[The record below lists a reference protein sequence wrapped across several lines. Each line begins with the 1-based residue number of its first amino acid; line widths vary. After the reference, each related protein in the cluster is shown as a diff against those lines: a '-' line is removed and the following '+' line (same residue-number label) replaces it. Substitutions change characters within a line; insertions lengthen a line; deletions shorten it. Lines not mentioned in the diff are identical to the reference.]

1 MPDEAPYISVLDQL
15 RVPDV
20 PAKAELPVE
29 EPPKKE
35 PEIKEPT
42 PEPVPE
48 PKPKATREP
57 SSAQGKENFAT
68 LSEKVKAA
76 EKKASEL
83 EKELSERQK
92 KITEM
97 EAQLA
102 ELPPTKAAAAK
113 LQADIEERE
122 EALQKLNQ
130 EYQHVREENKAISL
144 ERTPEFIEQF
154 EKPREFQLGQLRDI
168 AKTSGTMS
176 EADVMRAVKDRNYEK
191 LGELR
196 EQLAP
201 HQQYRI
207 DAILRTIEEIDLKK
221 EQELQD
227 SDKAWEKLQ
236 EGRRKLLMKSH
247 AERLEAHRAMG
258 AEIINGIRESV
269 PFFREDKEL
278 QQQVSEIAEA
288 VAGGKGAD
296 QWDSKKLI
304 GTAVAVPVL
313 MRVNALQAKKIEEET
328 ASREAVEKERDEL
341 KKKVEDQDAF
351 IKQKYGAIDF
361 RQPAAKNDSNGE
373 WDPNRPIHEQIA
385 VRRS

>member
-1 MPDEAPYISVLDQL
+1 MPDEPPYISVLDQL

-35 PEIKEPT
+35 PEKKDDPK
-42 PEPVPE
+42 PEPVAE
-48 PKPKATREP
+48 PKKATRAP
-57 SSAQGKENFAT
+57 SSPEGKEDFRK
-68 LSEKVKAA
+68 LSETAKAA
-76 EKKASEL
+76 EKKATEL
-83 EKELSERQK
+83 ESKLSESQK

-102 ELPPTKAAAAK
+102 ELPQTKEAAAK
-113 LQADIEERE
+113 LQQQIEERE

-130 EYQHVREENKAISL
+130 EFQHSREELKAANL
-144 ERTPEFIEQF
+144 QRDPEFVEKF
-154 EKPREFQLGQLRDI
+154 EKGREFHVNQIRDLAATRSVPENDVLR
-168 AKTSGTMS
+168 ALQGGN
-176 EADVMRAVKDRNYEK
+176 EDRLAEI
-191 LGELR
+191 R
-196 EQLAP
+196 EQLTP
-201 HQQYRI
+201 GQQRRW
-207 DAILRTIEEIDLKK
+207 DVTLEKLEALEIEKQ
-221 EQELQD
+221 QELQD
-227 SDKAWEKLQ
+227 SDKAWERLQ
-236 EGRRKLLMKSH
+236 EGRRKQAMKSR
-247 AERLEAHRAMG
+247 AELYEAHRAMG

-341 KKKVEDQDAF
+341 KKKVEDQDEF
-351 IKQKYGAIDF
+351 IKQKYGSIDF